1 MTTSSPVSQLAEQT
15 TRVVDKAV
23 RSLEGPLD
31 DFGPFMVAVP
41 GDGSPPRLLDLP
53 DGLLGGDAAGK
64 AEVVRRLVRP
74 AIAEL
79 GAKRIAWVATV
90 FTLDLEGKS
99 DAEAGEAVARLMSS
113 GIADHPD
120 RRESLIVNAM
130 DADVV
135 ETRITRVVRTTSA
148 PPTLGPW
155 EDFDDA
161 GKRLLGLEARSFYG
175 ETSLLEPLQTALR
188 ESPGRPRRT
197 DGHELLDVA
206 VDGDGFV
213 VSVRGGDAPI
223 TWLARAREYP
233 TLEAARV
240 SFDAL
245 GPLLDTAD
253 DLGAWRGRPT
263 RPDAA
268 VVVVVGAPGFV
279 EQALQLADAG
289 EPHTLSEADVR
300 FFVARRLDR
309 LANTPSGR
317 SAEGTL

>member
-1 MTTSSPVSQLAEQT
+1 MTKPSPVSQLAEQT
-15 TRVVDKAV
+15 IRVVDKVV

-41 GDGSPPRLLDLP
+41 GDGSQPRLLDLP
-53 DGLLGGDAAGK
+53 DGLLSGEAAGK
-64 AEVVRRLVRP
+64 AEVVQRLVRP
-74 AIAEL
+74 AIAEM

-99 DAEAGEAVARLMSS
+99 DAEAGQAVARLMRS

-130 DADVV
+130 DADTV
-135 ETRITRVVRTTSA
+135 ETRITRVVRTASA

-155 EDFDDA
+155 EDFDGA
-161 GKRLLGLEARSFYG
+161 GNRLLGLEARSFYG

-188 ESPGRPRRT
+188 ESTGHPRQPT
-197 DGHELLDVA
+197 GPELLGMAADA
-206 VDGDGFV
+206 DGFV
-213 VSVRGGDAPI
+213 VTVRGGDAQI
-223 TWLARAREYP
+223 DWLARAREYP
-233 TLEAARV
+233 TLEAARI

-253 DLGAWRGRPT
+253 DLGAWRGLPT

-268 VVVVVGAPGFV
+268 VVVVVGARRFV
-279 EQALQLADAG
+279 EHALQLADPG
-289 EPHTLSEADVR
+289 EPYPLSEADVR

-309 LANTPSGR
+309 LAR
-317 SAEGTL
+317 SRP

>member
-1 MTTSSPVSQLAEQT
+1 MTTSSAVNRLAEQT
-15 TRVVDKAV
+15 MRVVEQVV

-41 GDGSPPRLLDLP
+41 GDGSQPRLLDLP
-53 DGLLGGDAAGK
+53 DGLLSGEAPGK
-64 AEVVRRLVRP
+64 AEVVQRLVRP
-74 AIAEL
+74 AIAEM

-99 DAEAGEAVARLMSS
+99 DAEAGEAVARLMRS

-135 ETRITRVVRTTSA
+135 ETRIARVVRATSA
-148 PPTLGPW
+148 PPMLGPW
-155 EDFDDA
+155 EDLNDV
-161 GKRLLGLEARSFYG
+161 GTRLLGLEARSFYG
-175 ETSLLEPLQTALR
+175 ETSLLAPLQSALR
-188 ESPGRPRRT
+188 ESSGRPRRPT
-197 DGHELLDVA
+197 GPELLGVA
-206 VDGDGFV
+206 ADADGFV
-213 VSVRGGDAPI
+213 VTVRGGDSRI
-223 TWLARAREYP
+223 EWLARAREYP

-253 DLGAWRGRPT
+253 DLGAWRGLPT

-268 VVVVVGAPGFV
+268 VVVVVGARRFV
-279 EQALQLADAG
+279 EQALQLAGPG
-289 EPHTLSEADVR
+289 EPSTLSEGDVR

-309 LANTPSGR
+309 LANTPPD
-317 SAEGTL
+317 